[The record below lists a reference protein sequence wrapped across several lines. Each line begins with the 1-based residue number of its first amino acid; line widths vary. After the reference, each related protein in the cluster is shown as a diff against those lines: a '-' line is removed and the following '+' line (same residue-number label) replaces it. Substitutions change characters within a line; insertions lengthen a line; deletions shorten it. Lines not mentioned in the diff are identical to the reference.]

1 MLTSPIPRWSWP
13 KVALSCVTTCYRC
26 LCARQRA
33 NQPGCALF
41 MVGPPTQADGSTGAC
56 HLVARL
62 ATVKT
67 TGFKH
72 DSFCWSIGLAQ
83 LLTKSY
89 NVSARSKHN
98 ILAIQWPST
107 KTNWLRARISKWS
120 AHVEKLVAIPHLPSE
135 CLNLAS
141 EFFR

>member
-41 MVGPPTQADGSTGAC
+41 MVGPPTQADGTTGAC

-62 ATVKT
+62 VSFKT
-67 TGFKH
+67 TGFKL

-83 LLTKSY
+83 LLTKRY
-89 NVSARSKHN
+89 IVYARSKHN
-98 ILAIQWPST
+98 ILAIQWHT
-107 KTNWLRARISKWS
+107 IKTNWLRFRISKWS
-120 AHVEKLVAIPHLPSE
+120 ARVEKLVASPHLPLKF
-135 CLNLAS
+135 LNLAS